1 MIRKPNPPPSKPAR
15 QPLKLTNPLKDF
27 HIHPKV
33 KKIFWQG
40 KVFPAFWTIASL
52 VSLTVNLILIAFLI
66 LLGRQ
71 LFALKSLV
79 EQGLIGGLYQN
90 FVLMDQAHI
99 VTDINVNAPIPIRF
113 DLPVS
118 TNTTVVLTKDT
129 KIPNT
134 WVALN
139 TTGQGINLSINA
151 PADITLPEGTPLDI
165 QLTIMVP
172 VSTTVPVSLP
182 VHVDIPLNQTE
193 LHKPF
198 TGLQS
203 VLAPYRDFLGSLPN
217 AWEDTPFCTP
227 KTNWMCQKIFGLNK

>member
-1 MIRKPNPPPSKPAR
+1 MIRKPTSPSSKPER
-15 QPLKLTNPLKDF
+15 QPLKLENPFKGLK
-27 HIHPKV
+27 IHPNIKKV
-33 KKIFWQG
+33 FWQG
-40 KVFPAFWTIASL
+40 KLLPAFWTIASL
-52 VSLTVNLILIAFLI
+52 VSITVNLILIVFLI

-79 EQGLIGGLYQN
+79 EEGLIGGLYKN

-99 VTDINVNAPIPIRF
+99 VTDINVNASIPIRF

-139 TTGQGINLSINA
+139 TVGQGINLSINA

-193 LHKPF
+193 LHQPF
-198 TGLQS
+198 TGLQN
-203 VLAPYRDFLGSLPN
+203 VVAPYRDFLGGLPN
-217 AWEDTPFCTP
+217 TWDDTPLCTP
-227 KTNWMCQKIFGLNK
+227 KTEWMCQKIFDLNK

>member
-1 MIRKPNPPPSKPAR
+1 MIRKPAPPSAQTAHLPI
-15 QPLKLTNPLKDF
+15 KLTNPFKD
-27 HIHPKV
+27 IHVHPRIKRF
-33 KKIFWQG
+33 FWQG
-40 KVFPAFWTIASL
+40 RILPAFWTVASL
-52 VSLTVNLILIAFLI
+52 VSVTVNLILIVVLI

-71 LFALKSLV
+71 LFALKPLV
-79 EQGLIGGLYQN
+79 EQGLVGGLYNN

-99 VTDINVNAPIPIRF
+99 VTDITVNATIPIRF

-118 TNTTVVLTKDT
+118 TNTTVYLTKDI

-139 TTGQGINLSINA
+139 TAGQGINLSINA

-165 QLTIMVP
+165 QLTITVP

-193 LHKPF
+193 LHQPF

-203 VLAPYRDFLGSLPN
+203 VVAPYRAFLGSLPN
-217 AWEDTPFCTP
+217 AWEDTPVCTP
-227 KTNWMCQKIFGLNK
+227 KTDWMCQKLFDLKK